1 MNHRRVCAA
10 VVCLCGVL
18 AVSRVAAAAD
28 QVIFVVRHAERAD
41 GGAGATPGAMTAA
54 NDPPLSAAG
63 TARAKRLAGM
73 LASADVKHIF
83 TTEFQRTRD
92 TGAPLAE
99 KAGITSVVV
108 SSRDSPSLLRQVR
121 AANGNALIVGHSNTV
136 PELLKQLGVTPDIAI
151 TDDEYD
157 NLFVVVRPAAGPPS
171 LIRLRY

>member
-10 VVCLCGVL
+10 VLCLWGVL
-18 AVSRVAAAAD
+18 AVSGVAAAAD

-41 GGAGATPGAMTAA
+41 GGAGGTPGGMTAA

-63 TARAKRLAGM
+63 IARARRLAGI
-73 LASADVKHIF
+73 LASAEVKHIF

-99 KAGITSVVV
+99 KAGIKSIVV

-121 AANGNALIVGHSNTV
+121 AADGNALIVGHSNTV